1 VCGHGWGSIGGRNR
15 ESRSVYPRDGAP
27 RSVSRHLRETMKPL
41 RWFLIALAAGCAG
54 ILAAPLTASAAT
66 SAASAPHVASAR
78 NTTAVAAHTATTPRH
93 RHRHFG
99 RHATPRLSR
108 LAHAVPASRTG
119 HRLPLPSPANR
130 SKAHHASLSS
140 SRGRGHSVYGILP
153 HAPNAAPDDRYGALR
168 VGAMDDPGARLNRML
183 ESRGPP
189 RAGPHWIPA
198 HRGSYLPLPRTSP
211 APNFSHL
218 DNAHAAPRAAV
229 PCPAV
234 SSPTFST
241 WSASWDP
248 VLPSVFEGAAA
259 GHDMPSSGG
268 VTS

>member
-1 VCGHGWGSIGGRNR
+1 MRPRLGARRAGTGVRR
-15 ESRSVYPRDGAP
+15 LVYARRGEP
-27 RSVSRHLRETMKPL
+27 RSVSRHLKETMKPL

-66 SAASAPHVASAR
+66 SAASAPHIASAR
-78 NTTAVAAHTATTPRH
+78 TAAVAAHTATTPRRH
-93 RHRHFG
+93 HRHFG

-108 LAHAVPASRTG
+108 LAHATPASRTG
-119 HRLPLPSPANR
+119 HRLPLSPNPANR
-130 SKAHHASLSS
+130 SKTHHATVTS

-153 HAPNAAPDDRYGALR
+153 HAPNAAPDDGYGALR
-168 VGAMDDPGARLNRML
+168 VGATDDLGARLNRML

-198 HRGSYLPLPRTSP
+198 PRGFHLPLPRTSP
-211 APNFSHL
+211 APTFSHL
-218 DNAHAAPRAAV
+218 DIAQASPRAAV
-229 PCPAV
+229 PCLAA

-241 WSASWDP
+241 WSVSGDLI
-248 VLPSVFEGAAA
+248 LPSVFEGAAA